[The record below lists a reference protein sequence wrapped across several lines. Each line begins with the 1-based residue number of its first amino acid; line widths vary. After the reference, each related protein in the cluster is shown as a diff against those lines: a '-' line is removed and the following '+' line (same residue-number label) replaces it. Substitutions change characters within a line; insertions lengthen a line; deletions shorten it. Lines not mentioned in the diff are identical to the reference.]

1 MGAVADKIDPDRL
14 WSSGTIAPYGTGGP
28 EAATATSTSRPTSTS
43 PPLHEYDEGE
53 VESNHGDDARANSA
67 GKPVIVGEFGI
78 KAAERRLR
86 QLSPTAPR
94 SSERKVKAYT
104 TIEGYAGALA
114 WSWQPGNAG
123 KCRFENLDSD
133 KPVQEIMRTVGGD
146 VAETVGRVVEGIR
159 DGLGTALGTVQGTPA
174 R

>member
-1 MGAVADKIDPDRL
+1 M
-14 WSSGTIAPYGTGGP
+14 STGQRMHTRYFQVGGVF
-28 EAATATSTSRPTSTS
+28 E
-43 PPLHEYDEGE
+43 DI
-53 VESNHGDDARANSA
+53 
-67 GKPVIVGEFGI
+67 PVGF
-78 KAAERRLR
+78 
-86 QLSPTAPR
+86 
-94 SSERKVKAYT
+94 ERKVKAYT